1 MAISWVTELLTN
13 GHQLATELLTNG
25 IQLGYEAADQ
35 WPSVGLQSC

>member
-25 IQLGYEAADQ
+25 HQLGFKAVDQ